1 MKRQGVLILTI
12 VVLVLSAL
20 ACTIGGGAVRGSGE
34 VVEEEREVS
43 GITGVTFETVGNL
56 YIEEGEEE
64 SLRIEAE
71 DNLIPHFQTQV
82 DDGILTIGADPDT
95 VLGPTAPVNF
105 YLTVQELNTL
115 ELIGSGDIEVPS
127 LGAEMLTISVSGSGD
142 INVADLNADVLEVR
156 IPGSGD
162 LRVSDGSVNEQSITI
177 DGSGR
182 YQARDLQSVE
192 ADVSI
197 GGSGSVTIRVQNN
210 LEVSISGSG
219 SVRYA
224 GSPTLDRVTVSG
236 SGSIEQ
242 IEQ

>member
-12 VVLVLSAL
+12 VALVISAL

-43 GITGVTFETVGNL
+43 GITGVTLATVGNL
-56 YIEEGEEE
+56 YVEEGDEET
-64 SLRIEAE
+64 LRIEAE
-71 DNLIPHFQTQV
+71 DNLIPHFETDV
-82 DDGILTIGADPDT
+82 EDGMLTISTESD
-95 VLGPTAPVNF
+95 VILGPTAPVNF
-105 YLTVQELNTL
+105 HLTVL
-115 ELIGSGDIEVPS
+115 ELDTVALSGSGDIEVPS
-127 LGAEMLTISVSGSGD
+127 LNAEMLIVSVIGSGD
-142 INVADLNADVLEVR
+142 INISDLNTDVLEVR

-162 LRVSDGSVNEQSITI
+162 LRVSDGSVSEQLITI
-177 DGSGR
+177 AGSGR
-182 YQARDLQSVE
+182 YQARDLQSIE

-197 GGSGSVTIRVQNN
+197 SGSGSVTIRVRDS